1 MSKPVTD
8 VHVTIAAPGPS
19 LYRRTK
25 PPVPLRRVSED
36 LTVEEEEPGVQVS
49 RSS

>member
-1 MSKPVTD
+1 MD
-8 VHVTIAAPGPS
+8 IHVTIATPGS
-19 LYRRTK
+19 GLYRRTK

-49 RSS
+49 RPS

>member
-1 MSKPVTD
+1 MTD
-8 VHVTIAAPGPS
+8 IHVTIAAPGPG

-25 PPVPLRRVSED
+25 PHLRRVSED

-49 RSS
+49 RPS